1 MLLLTLIVFALV
13 VFALA
18 DIIQRPKD
26 EVRHLPKFAW
36 VLVVILL
43 PLVGSI
49 LWLTLGRE
57 RAGPSPRRPTL
68 RMPARP
74 PARADDGGPAEP
86 AAGAPGSTE
95 AQLAALEREIE
106 EAERQLRI
114 RELEDE
120 LRRRKD
126 AGEVA

>member
-18 DIIQRPKD
+18 DIIQRPTD
-26 EVRHLPKFAW
+26 EVRFLPKLVW
-36 VLVVILL
+36 VLVVVLL

-49 LWLTLGRE
+49 LWLALGRE
-57 RAGPSPRRPTL
+57 RAGSSHRRPTL
-68 RMPARP
+68 RMPAKP
-74 PARADDGGPAEP
+74 LAQTVGSAPAEP
-86 AAGAPGSTE
+86 TESAPGSTE

-106 EAERQLRI
+106 EAERELRI
-114 RELEDE
+114 HQLEDE

-126 AGEVA
+126 PGEVA